1 MMMQIQFTK
10 FLRDKPNT
18 TLKTPKK
25 KKNHLIRDVLSLNL
39 LVLLLRPEGIL
50 VQIFPEAKKFF
61 LC

>member
-1 MMMQIQFTK
+1 MMMQMQFTK

-18 TLKTPKK
+18 TLKTPK